1 MKIEVNK
8 NYVKFNTNEKV
19 NKKEF
24 KATPLEFTFSKE
36 YENLTCKAIFS
47 KIPKTS
53 DEDVTFYQQAI
64 VDGECFIPYEVLD
77 GEVEGI
83 LIGVY
88 GYEVEDNELKV
99 RYSPE
104 PKNLWLL
111 EGSYYEGASTPEE
124 ITPSQFE
131 QYTSYLNSQVS
142 LINEKIEELDRINI
156 ETERLSDGVRISV
169 TNSDGETTI
178 AEVHDGEKG
187 DRGEQGIPG
196 EPGTTDYEDLTNK
209 PSINGNTL
217 EGDMS
222 LEDIG
227 IGNVFTIKGS
237 VATPN
242 DLPVSGNSIGD
253 VYYVESVMAGYVWIE
268 VDNTERW
275 EELGEPI
282 DLSSYYT
289 KTETDNLLNTKQDVL
304 TAGNNIT
311 IQNNVISAS
320 GGDEVFVFNY
330 NDSSATIKQTMTE
343 VFAYYNLKGY
353 FPKMIYKEENADY
366 EVHHNYSISSNKTY
380 FGIYGIQ
387 PESNFYYG
395 TSRITYVGQIYVS
408 LANGQVSSASYQLSS
423 GVNGGYYRTFRP
435 LTSYNSMSGQAPSSS
450 QMYVNQCYAL
460 SVANTEAYTPTA
472 NYHPAT
478 KKYVDDNVNPTI
490 TTDSGTIYTIAS
502 LIGNQTYKLGELT
515 SLTITATTTFDR
527 ESVIYFTSGS
537 TPTDISIPDSITNLG
552 DAPEMTTASNVN
564 TGTCEASKSYIIA
577 ILNNIAVWKAY

>member
-24 KATPLEFTFSKE
+24 KATPLKFVFSEE
-36 YENLTCKAIFS
+36 YKDLTCKAIFS
-47 KIPKTS
+47 KIPKTK
-53 DEDVTFYQQAI
+53 DEEVTFYQQAI

-88 GYEVEDNELKV
+88 GYEVEDDELVV

-104 PKNLWLL
+104 PRNLWLL

-156 ETERLSDGVRISV
+156 ETERLNDGVRISV

-178 AEVHDGEKG
+178 TEVHDGEKG

-209 PSINGNTL
+209 PSINGATL
-217 EGDMS
+217 DGDMS

-227 IGNVFTIKGS
+227 IGSVFTIKGS

-242 DLPVSGNSIGD
+242 DLPISGNSIGD

-268 VDNTERW
+268 VNNVERW

-289 KTETDNLLNTKQDVL
+289 KTETDNLLNAKQNTL
-304 TAGNNIT
+304 TAGDNIT
-311 IQNNVISAS
+311 IQNNVISSSVYQDTFYWDGTDTANNRTMFEKIWSLLQDGKSVNLYLPSGLGGRKFNVGYEVYSNNLYLCMNFIWGGKIYYYEHQVAS
-320 GGDEVFVFNY
+320 FNNGVISSFNSLNTSNINIRGIATNY
-330 NDSSATIKQTMTE
+330 NTNAQNNEFSVLPVNNT
-343 VFAYYNLKGY
+343 
-353 FPKMIYKEENADY
+353 KE
-366 EVHHNYSISSNKTY
+366 
-380 FGIYGIQ
+380 F
-387 PESNFYYG
+387 
-395 TSRITYVGQIYVS
+395 
-408 LANGQVSSASYQLSS
+408 
-423 GVNGGYYRTFRP
+423 
-435 LTSYNSMSGQAPSSS
+435 
-450 QMYVNQCYAL
+450 
-460 SVANTEAYTPTA
+460 TPTA

-478 KKYVDDNVNPTI
+478 KKYVDDSISSAIGSINTI
-490 TTDSGTIYTIAS
+490 LATLTTPSNGG
-502 LIGNQTYKLGELT
+502 GN
-515 SLTITATTTFDR
+515 
-527 ESVIYFTSGS
+527 
-537 TPTDISIPDSITNLG
+537 
-552 DAPEMTTASNVN
+552 
-564 TGTCEASKSYIIA
+564 
-577 ILNNIAVWKAY
+577 

>member
-24 KATPLEFTFSKE
+24 KATPLEFTFSKD
-36 YENLTCKAIFS
+36 YESLTCKAIFS

-64 VDGECFIPYEVLD
+64 IDGKCFIPYEVLD

-178 AEVHDGEKG
+178 TEVHDGEKG
-187 DRGEQGIPG
+187 DRGEPGVPG
-196 EPGTTDYEDLTNK
+196 EPGTTDYDDLINK
-209 PSINGNTL
+209 PSINGTTL
-217 EGDMS
+217 EGDVS

-227 IGNVFTIKGS
+227 IGSVFTIKGS
-237 VATPN
+237 VSTPE
-242 DLPVSGNSIGD
+242 DLPATGNSIGD

-268 VDNTERW
+268 VDNVERW

-289 KTETDNLLNTKQDVL
+289 KTETDNLLDDKQDTL
-304 TAGNNIT
+304 TAGTGIDIT
-311 IQNNVISAS
+311 NNVISAT
-320 GGDEVFVFNY
+320 GGDSYKQVYYLTTNFSTTYNNVSLNSTDIATLNKVIDDYRDGKDILLIAKTVGFYNSSNQSINCNNVICDIGVSGNNFTFTFMRNREEGERINYFGGTLRTIRANNVGTPANITSASMGYLTSPNEVFDYIPLKRYSNY
-330 NDSSATIKQTMTE
+330 NASKTQ
-343 VFAYYNLKGY
+343 VLK
-353 FPKMIYKEENADY
+353 N
-366 EVHHNYSISSNKTY
+366 
-380 FGIYGIQ
+380 
-387 PESNFYYG
+387 
-395 TSRITYVGQIYVS
+395 
-408 LANGQVSSASYQLSS
+408 
-423 GVNGGYYRTFRP
+423 VNGT
-435 LTSYNSMSGQAPSSS
+435 LTW
-450 QMYVNQCYAL
+450 
-460 SVANTEAYTPTA
+460 
-472 NYHPAT
+472 
-478 KKYVDDNVNPTI
+478 VDEV
-490 TTDSGTIYTIAS
+490 
-502 LIGNQTYKLGELT
+502 
-515 SLTITATTTFDR
+515 
-527 ESVIYFTSGS
+527 
-537 TPTDISIPDSITNLG
+537 
-552 DAPEMTTASNVN
+552 
-564 TGTCEASKSYIIA
+564 
-577 ILNNIAVWKAY
+577 